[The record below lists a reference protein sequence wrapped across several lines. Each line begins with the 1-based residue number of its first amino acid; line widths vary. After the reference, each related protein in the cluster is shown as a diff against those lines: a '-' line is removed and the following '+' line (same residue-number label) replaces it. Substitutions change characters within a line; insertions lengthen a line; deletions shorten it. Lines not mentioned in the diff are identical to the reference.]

1 MHNKKPWRPVLL
13 PTACQLNFQIVP
25 ENRLCLSRWASLLVW
40 QLAPVQ
46 ELRVSS
52 WRKAQ
57 PEAWAGTSCHLEQSG
72 APGMMSARS
81 PQVSPL
87 QLPLGRP
94 VCHPVPWLGELP
106 RHCQS
111 LELCIFVAFHA
122 EVFVATFHLLITPSM
137 LEEFPTVW
145 VLPPHFISLS
155 CTFPASLVARAQIWD
170 SGSTSP
176 TCWRRG
182 DWGREQWEREPV
194 LRRIHFLEKA
204 AIMALALE
212 EDTRKF
218 RHVVSSAK
226 RSQRWRT

>member
-1 MHNKKPWRPVLL
+1 MHNNKPWKPVLF
-13 PTACQLNFQIVP
+13 PTVCQLNFQIVP
-25 ENRLCLSRWASLLVW
+25 ENGLCLSRWASLLGW

-81 PQVSPL
+81 VSSPA
-87 QLPLGRP
+87 PPGRP
-94 VCHPVPWLGELP
+94 VCHPVPRLGKLP
-106 RHCQS
+106 RHSQA

-122 EVFVATFHLLITPSM
+122 EAFVATYHLLNTLSM
-137 LEEFPTVW
+137 FEEFPAVW
-145 VLPPHFISLS
+145 VLPPHFISPS

-182 DWGREQWEREPV
+182 ALGRKQWERE
-194 LRRIHFLEKA
+194 
-204 AIMALALE
+204 
-212 EDTRKF
+212 
-218 RHVVSSAK
+218 
-226 RSQRWRT
+226 